1 MYWQCFF
8 FYFFTI
14 WFSSY
19 ICNVICYMSFHFVWL
34 LVLVVW
40 STFPL
45 HCSSVRRCMCQ
56 HSELFTHQQCDMG
69 AVNNLQF
76 KQFDRLN
83 LSSKIERFLSNQF
96 ESSSHSCNRHPNKAI
111 ECFYLFDWLY
121 LIHSSC
127 NTFHFSFDYAEV
139 RARSSEP

>member
-1 MYWQCFF
+1 MYWQCIF
-8 FYFFTI
+8 FYFLAIFAM
-14 WFSSY
+14 WF
-19 ICNVICYMSFHFVWL
+19 VICRSISYDYWSLSFGQHFHRTAAVFG
-34 LVLVVW
+34 VACA
-40 STFPL
+40 STL
-45 HCSSVRRCMCQ
+45 NCSHINSVTW
-56 HSELFTHQQCDMG
+56 E